1 MVFPVFRFF
10 TMVLCGKQWK
20 ILVYIIL
27 NFWHQRKTGKIF
39 TEMDIF
45 PRCLIVKTRQPWYS
59 IFMRKR
65 KESQEPGAG
74 GRYILQRFSCF
85 PYFSDSFFAMTCRT
99 ASTIAAAGE
108 KVKGNGGNSGSTVGK
123 VLAAQGIA
131 GCAGNRR

>member
-27 NFWHQRKTGKIF
+27 NFWLQRKTGKIF

-65 KESQEPGAG
+65 KESQKARRRQ
-74 GRYILQRFSCF
+74 GRRSL
-85 PYFSDSFFAMTCRT
+85 
-99 ASTIAAAGE
+99 
-108 KVKGNGGNSGSTVGK
+108 
-123 VLAAQGIA
+123 VLEELWTK
-131 GCAGNRR
+131 R